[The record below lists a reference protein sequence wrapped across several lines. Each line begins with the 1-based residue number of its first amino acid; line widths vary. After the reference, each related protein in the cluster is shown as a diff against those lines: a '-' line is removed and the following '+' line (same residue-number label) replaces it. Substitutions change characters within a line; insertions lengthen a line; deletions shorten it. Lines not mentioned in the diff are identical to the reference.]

1 MLNNLQSYTLKS
13 FSDYSGPVDKFC
25 QKNIIFGYNG
35 CEKSSLAKGL
45 VEQYGRLDNSRLFNR
60 EYVKNNLLMEDND
73 SKIQGVRAVFGE
85 QQVSNAQKIK
95 ELKNQLKDEKVHQT
109 NIDASE
115 SKIRLLIDS
124 KHDQKKGSL
133 SINRKQRNID
143 IKRVIDLYQA
153 DIATAKKIQADENIL
168 IGYKGDKSL
177 EKELLSIESIVIE
190 NIIFSD
196 KDKLIV
202 DDAASCLAQKFTDIL
217 IPSSIIVK
225 WLNEGINIHQK
236 EKQCQFCGGNIELD
250 EIKQRVEL
258 YNSSEK
264 QRATLAF
271 LKAIETL
278 NDWIEKIEK
287 FNSKLVF
294 LDKVLSTEK
303 IETLITSLNNMV
315 NKVNQV
321 IEKFELKLQNIDDLV
336 QINKEE
342 IILIFNS
349 AEQNYNEVITEIRN
363 RKHELNTLINKQS
376 VLVRGAIGLAI
387 VQDEGIQMM
396 FKQLEADKDEYNQV
410 KKYNEA
416 TKQKIIEL
424 ETKSS
429 NFSDFPKLVNTILE
443 NNEINLRLN
452 LSTDKDKLYYWIGHS
467 VTNEVLSIEDISE
480 GEKNLLALLFF
491 FYELYEDEKQENLKQ
506 SIELIVLDDPIS
518 SLDDANRFFVIELV
532 KQLLKESDPQ
542 VFVLTHVW
550 NDFCQLTYG
559 LPKNN
564 SGVKVVEYYE
574 VYKDIEAKSNLRVVN
589 SAVKPYKKLFKEVY
603 QLSRK
608 DFSDELTE
616 CDTYHSSN
624 SMRRVFE
631 EFLQFKTG
639 NSIFPQKS
647 YQKEIVTLICNSLDE
662 EKMSN
667 TQLTKLGKFL
677 EIINVLSHTNQRSNK
692 EIIQSARFMMTLINK
707 IDRGHYLAMI
717 N

>member
-35 CEKSSLAKGL
+35 CGKSSLAKGL

-60 EYVKNNLLMEDND
+60 EYVKNNLLIEDND

-85 QQVSNAQKIK
+85 QQVSNAQQIK
-95 ELKNQLKDEKVHQT
+95 EIKDQLKDEKVYQT

-124 KHDQKKGSL
+124 KYDQKKGSL

-168 IGYKGDKSL
+168 IEYKGDKSL

-202 DDAASCLAQKFTDIL
+202 DDAASFLAQKFTDIL

-225 WLNEGINIHQK
+225 WLNDGVNIHQK
-236 EKQCQFCGGNIELD
+236 ENQCQFCGGSIELD

-387 VQDEGIQMM
+387 VQDKGIQMM
-396 FKQLEADKDEYNQV
+396 LKQLEADKDEYNQV
-410 KKYNEA
+410 KKNNEA
-416 TKQKIIEL
+416 TKQKIIDL

-452 LSTDKDKLYYWIGHS
+452 LLTDKDKSYYWIGHS
-467 VTNEVLSIEDISE
+467 VTNEALSIEDISE

-564 SGVKVVEYYE
+564 SGIKVVEYYE

-608 DFSDELTE
+608 NFSDELTE

-647 YQKEIVTLICNSLDE
+647 HQKEIVTLICNSLDE

-677 EIINVLSHTNQRSNK
+677 EVINVLSHTDQRSNK